1 MFTDYIF
8 FCWISSNSFINSLA
22 QKFIIVQLK
31 TFQPLTTTHESVRV
45 ERGAQVDVEQEERP
59 LKDQIFFFADL
70 VRILVPHVLYIFSYS
85 FDTFFVCISCYV
97 MRKKNT
103 ILISFYRTLI
113 IECLV
118 LVALIFFLLEILLHS
133 QHTSDSLSNYP
144 FCLVCFYIPFRFQK
158 SHLCNF
164 SLITIEL
171 TSCYMCAIT

>member
-1 MFTDYIF
+1 MLNFKQLIHKFPRAKIHHCPAQDLSTIDNDTRE
-8 FCWISSNSFINSLA
+8 CESRTRSTSRCGTRRKATQRSN
-22 QKFIIVQLK
+22 
-31 TFQPLTTTHESVRV
+31 
-45 ERGAQVDVEQEERP
+45 
-59 LKDQIFFFADL
+59 FFFRRPCKNSCSACSVHFL
-70 VRILVPHVLYIFSYS
+70 VFFRYFFRVYILL
-85 FDTFFVCISCYV
+85 CYA
-97 MRKKNT
+97 KKNT

-118 LVALIFFLLEILLHS
+118 LVALIFFLEILLHS